1 MTFIKIWDIDM
12 LLPTAFD
19 FIRYDGIWELGN
31 RTDRVGWRIGYEA
44 RGRRCQGRKHQKKKK
59 KREHQEICVGRS
71 WLRFQMCWTLNAFA
85 VSSRFNKWLLNE
97 WTNYPRQCWRGVKF
111 NSSRFWNFFG
121 SWVLLWIY

>member
-59 KREHQEICVGRS
+59 NENTKR
-71 WLRFQMCWTLNAFA
+71 FA
-85 VSSRFNKWLLNE
+85 WEDPDSGFRCAEL
-97 WTNYPRQCWRGVKF
+97 
-111 NSSRFWNFFG
+111 
-121 SWVLLWIY
+121 